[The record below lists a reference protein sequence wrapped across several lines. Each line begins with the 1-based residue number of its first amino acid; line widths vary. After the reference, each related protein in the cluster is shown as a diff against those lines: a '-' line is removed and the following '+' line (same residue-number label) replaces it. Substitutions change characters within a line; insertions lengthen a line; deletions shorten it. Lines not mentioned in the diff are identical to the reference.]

1 MNMDLTVLGSVWL
14 RLVACVLFLL
24 LQSTESLTVLKTSAL
39 CLDKPCQNRA
49 ECREAPSDF
58 LCQCQSPVPALPRT
72 HCDSSSALCQLSICQ
87 GNATCQPSGAHPGEL
102 VCQCEPGL
110 LGQDCHSSA
119 QLCAQGLCG
128 ESVRCLAVQDR
139 SPGYACICQEGYTGS
154 SCEKKVDH
162 CSPNPCRNR
171 AICRSRRDG
180 PTCFCVPGFQGKRC
194 EIEVNECVSW
204 PCRNGAT
211 CVDKIGHYICLC
223 RPGYTGSSCEV
234 QIDECQSQPCLHG
247 GSCHDHINGFSCTC
261 LAGFQGE
268 RCETNIDECSDQPC
282 QNGALCVDEINSYRC
297 DCSQTNFTGVHC
309 EIPPPPCWSQPCL
322 NDALCE
328 DENGNYTCIC
338 WPGFEGRNCETDVS
352 ECDSSPCVNE
362 GICIERSWKTLYGTE
377 SLFPP
382 LYSPRHASGF
392 ICKCPPGFSG
402 ALCEQNTTACT
413 TNPCHNGATC
423 EDFLGSYKCIC
434 LSESHD
440 GVLYGG
446 HNCSEPLVGC
456 KGHECQNGAACMP
469 FLSEGVHGYSCIC
482 QPGYT
487 GSYCQTPTVFS
498 FETIGGF
505 LHLQTPLLGAE
516 AYFNITLSFRT
527 VLENTVLFQRGSE
540 GVILSLELQETHLLL
555 DLRSDPQTNTTSWTL
570 MLPQDL
576 SDGEWHTVEAVLGE
590 GTLLLQ
596 LLEPCQDADN
606 CGTTAQVDTGALE
619 LESALQSTFVGGLD
633 EGGGTGSFIGCM
645 RDLFVDSQLM
655 VPEDWLSS
663 SAVNV
668 VQGCSHHDR
677 CLSGPCENHGE
688 CVNLWQGYQCR
699 CLRPYVG
706 QNCGEEYITAR
717 FGQEDSASYAVF
729 TINDQLESDMLYLS
743 MFLRT
748 RKESGLLVLLANSS
762 TEYLQMWL
770 EKGKLTVQVNNLK
783 TVTGKNVVNDGEIH
797 FVSITIQEGM
807 ITLQESDHVFEPMDV
822 QPVSIQYGDV
832 IYVGGLLDGRESSAF
847 GGYFKGCLQD
857 LELNEKKLEFF
868 PLDASV
874 MSYRPDRMVD
884 VTAGCTSDDSCAKNP
899 CQNGGMCFS
908 LWDNFTC
915 KCPPN
920 TAGQHCEE
928 VSWCELSPCPPQTIC
943 MALSKGYECIS
954 NITFQDNTTLV
965 YRGNGLISRHL
976 TSIVFSIRTRKH
988 NAAVLHAESGPDFVT
1003 VSIQDGFLV
1012 LELLSGTS
1020 SSSSLSP
1027 VILHSPRPVADGEWH
1042 VIELLMDRPWANSS
1056 QWIMVPL
1063 DEKDAR
1069 TVSDS
1074 MTGNLDFL
1082 REGIDIMLG
1091 GLGPESDW
1099 NLIGCLSNVEIGG
1112 IVLPYY
1118 GPTEVRFPR
1127 TQEEKFNKISE
1138 TPVQTG
1144 CVGEV
1149 VCEPNPCLHGGICDD
1164 HFNLFHC
1171 FCLPGWGGD
1180 RCELNTNTCASN
1192 PCQHGYCSVQD
1203 LTYSCTCE
1211 SGYTGTNCEVKV
1223 DVCAGHKCANGGTCL
1238 HGLNSY
1244 SCLCPDRFT
1253 GPNCNT
1259 QIEEAPWYVVVRS
1272 VPPKLPVSICGDE
1285 QQNYTC
1291 FNGGNCSDTNMLC
1304 DCLPGFSGHW
1314 CEIDLDE
1321 CRSNPCLNGGYCQN
1335 MVNKFHCVCEMT
1347 FAGETCEIDLNAES
1361 VTSDLLLSI
1370 ILVSVILL
1378 LVLFGVATA
1387 LVMTVNRRA
1396 TRGTYSPSRQEK
1408 EGSRVEM
1415 WNIVQPPPME
1425 RLI

>member
-1 MNMDLTVLGSVWL
+1 T
-14 RLVACVLFLL
+14 
-24 LQSTESLTVLKTSAL
+24 STL

-58 LCQCQSPVPALPRT
+58 LCQCKSPAPVLPSTR
-72 HCDSSSALCQLSICQ
+72 CDSSSALCQL
-87 GNATCQPSGAHPGEL
+87 
-102 VCQCEPGL
+102 
-110 LGQDCHSSA
+110 
-119 QLCAQGLCG
+119 
-128 ESVRCLAVQDR
+128 
-139 SPGYACICQEGYTGS
+139 PGYACICQEGYTGS

-180 PTCFCVPGFQGKRC
+180 PTCFCVPGFQGKHC

-211 CVDKIGHYICLC
+211 CLDKIGHYICLC
-223 RPGYTGSSCEV
+223 RPGYTGNCEV

-247 GSCHDHINGFSCTC
+247 GSCHDHINGFWCTC
-261 LAGFQGE
+261 LVGFQGE
-268 RCETNIDECSDQPC
+268 HCETNIDECSDQPC
-282 QNGALCVDEINSYRC
+282 RNGALCVDEINSYRC
-297 DCSQTNFTGVHC
+297 DCSQTYFTGIDC

-322 NDALCE
+322 NGGLCE
-328 DENGNYTCIC
+328 DENGNYTCSC
-338 WPGFEGRNCETDVS
+338 WAGFEGRNCETDVG

-362 GICIERSWKTLYGTE
+362 GTCIELSWKTLYGTE
-377 SLFPP
+377 PLFPTR
-382 LYSPRHASGF
+382 YNPRHASGF

-402 ALCEQNTTACT
+402 ICALCEQNSTACT
-413 TNPCHNGATC
+413 TNPCHNGAIC
-423 EDFLGSYKCIC
+423 KDFLGSYKCIC
-434 LSESHD
+434 LSESQD
-440 GVLYGG
+440 GILYGG
-446 HNCSEPLVGC
+446 RNCSEPLVGC
-456 KGHECQNGAACMP
+456 EGHECQNGAACMP

-498 FETIGGF
+498 FETTGGF

-516 AYFNITLSFRT
+516 TYFNITLSFRT
-527 VLENTVLFQRGSE
+527 VLKNTLLFQRGSE
-540 GVILSLELQETHLLL
+540 GVTLSLELQETHLLL
-555 DLRSDPQTNTTSWTL
+555 DLRSDPQPNATSWTL
-570 MLPQDL
+570 TLPQDV
-576 SDGEWHTVEAVLGE
+576 SDGEWHTVEAVLGV

-596 LLEPCQDADN
+596 LLEPCQDGDN
-606 CGTTAQVDTGALE
+606 CSATAQLETGALE
-619 LESALQSTFVGGLD
+619 LESALQSTIVGRSD
-633 EGGGTGSFIGCM
+633 EGGGSGSFIGCM

-663 SAVNV
+663 SVVNV
-668 VQGCSHHDR
+668 EQGCSHHDR
-677 CLSGPCENHGE
+677 CLSGPCENLGK
-688 CVNLWQGYQCR
+688 CVNLWLGYQCL

-706 QNCGEEYITAR
+706 QNCAEEYVTAR

-729 TINDQLESDMLYLS
+729 TITDQLESDTLYLS

-748 RKESGLLVLLANSS
+748 RKESGLLVLLANST
-762 TEYLQMWL
+762 TEYLKMWL
-770 EKGKLTVQVNNLK
+770 EKGKLMVQVNNLK
-783 TVTGKNVVNDGEIH
+783 TLMGKTVVNNGEIH
-797 FVSITIQEGM
+797 FVGITIKEGM
-807 ITLQESDHVFEPMDV
+807 MTLQESDHEFRRMDV
-822 QPVSIQYGDV
+822 QPVSLQFEDV
-832 IYVGGLLDGRESSAF
+832 VYVGGLLDGHETSAF

-857 LELNEKKLEFF
+857 LQLNERKLEFF

-884 VTAGCTSDDSCAKNP
+884 VTPGCTSDDSCSVSYNVSLDLKVSRIKVYIYDFGHVNQETNPKHWKNP
-899 CQNGGMCFS
+899 CQNGGICFS
-908 LWDNFTC
+908 LWDDFRCN
-915 KCPPN
+915 CPPS
-920 TAGQHCEE
+920 TKGQHCEE
-928 VSWCELSPCPPQTIC
+928 VRWCELTPCPPQATC
-943 MALSKGYECIS
+943 RTLKQGYECIS
-954 NITFQDNTTLV
+954 NVTFQDNTTLV
-965 YRGNGLISRHL
+965 YHGNGLISRHL
-976 TSIVFSIRTRKH
+976 ASIVFSIRTRKR
-988 NAAVLHAESGPDFVT
+988 NAAVLHAESGSDFVT

-1012 LELLSGTS
+1012 LELLSGPS

-1027 VILHSPRPVADGEWH
+1027 VTLHSPRPVADGEWH
-1042 VIELLMDRPWANSS
+1042 VVELSMASPWANYS

-1063 DEKDAR
+1063 DEKDEP
-1069 TVSDS
+1069 TISDG

-1082 REGIDIMLG
+1082 RESVDILLG
-1091 GLGPESDW
+1091 GLGPKSGW

-1118 GPTEVRFPR
+1118 GPAEVRFPR
-1127 TQEEKFNKISE
+1127 TQEEKFNKLSE
-1138 TPVQTG
+1138 EPVQTG

-1164 HFNLFHC
+1164 RFNLFQC

-1180 RCELNTNTCASN
+1180 HCELNTNTCASN
-1192 PCQHGYCSVQD
+1192 PCQHGHCSVQD
-1203 LTYSCTCE
+1203 LSYSCMCE

-1223 DVCAGHKCANGGTCL
+1223 DVCASHECVNGGTCL
-1238 HGLNSY
+1238 RGFNSY

-1253 GPNCNT
+1253 GPYCK
-1259 QIEEAPWYVVVRS
+1259 
-1272 VPPKLPVSICGDE
+1272 PPKLPVSICGDE

-1291 FNGGNCSDTNMLC
+1291 FNGGNCSDTNMMC

-1314 CEIDLDE
+1314 CELDLDE

-1335 MVNKFHCVCEMT
+1335 MVNKFQCVCVMT
-1347 FAGETCEIDLNAES
+1347 FAGKTCEVDNVS
-1361 VTSDLLLSI
+1361 SDLLLSI
-1370 ILVSVILL
+1370 SLVSVALL

-1387 LVMTVNRRA
+1387 LVITLNRRA